1 MVEDWVK
8 KNKPIREEIL
18 FVFICFVFYIVH
30 CVAQAGF
37 ELEIL
42 LPQQE

>member
-1 MVEDWVK
+1 LAW
-8 KNKPIREEIL
+8 L
-18 FVFICFVFYIVH
+18 VF

-42 LPQQE
+42 LPQPGLWAHRPIPLCPIRANL